1 MLVNKNS
8 ALVTFLRN
16 SRPQRPVV
24 NVVNK
29 NLFLKERG
37 GSRAKSLGLGEGRD
51 VLSAHACVHVCVP
64 GHYLPSFAFLFFV
77 STVCCK
83 TKIFTC
89 DASRCLALKPFSVMF
104 NKVDVFLTWCVVE
117 ARVFL
122 RSHGTFRLSLDVSL

>member
-64 GHYLPSFAFLFFV
+64 GHIVTYLSNFLFFV

-89 DASRCLALKPFSVMF
+89 YASRCLALKPFSVMF
-104 NKVDVFLTWCVVE
+104 YKVDVFLTRCVV
-117 ARVFL
+117 
-122 RSHGTFRLSLDVSL
+122 D